1 MRRIQN
7 LVDRE
12 VQSSLAKRI
21 LLHWLVLMFATAL
34 GILAWTRLIEAPT
47 EPWESVLNISLG
59 HLTPVV
65 ITFLVMLP
73 MFIKDSLNLSN
84 RFAGPIVRVKRVLAD
99 YADGKSIKPIEL
111 RHSDFWKSLAHE
123 VNRVTNRAEKEAKQ

>member
-12 VQSSLAKRI
+12 VQNSLAKRI
-21 LLHWLVLMFATAL
+21 LLHWFALMFATAL

-73 MFIKDSLNLSN
+73 MFIKDSLSLSN
-84 RFAGPIVRVKRVLAD
+84 RFAGPIVRVKRALAD
-99 YADGKSIKPIEL
+99 FADGKSIEPVEF
-111 RHSDFWKSLAHE
+111 RHGDFWKSLAHE
-123 VNRVTNRAEKEAKQ
+123 VNRVTNRAEKEAK

>member
-21 LLHWLVLMFATAL
+21 VLHWFVLMFATAL
-34 GILAWTRLIEAPT
+34 GIFAWTRLIEAPT

-73 MFIKDSLNLSN
+73 MFIKDSLSLSN
-84 RFAGPIVRVKRVLAD
+84 RFAGPIVRVKRALAD
-99 YADGKSIKPIEL
+99 FADGKSIEPVEF
-111 RHSDFWKSLAHE
+111 RNGDFWKSLAHE
-123 VNRVTNRAEKEAKQ
+123 VNRVTNRAEKEAK

>member
-12 VQSSLAKRI
+12 VQNSLAKRI
-21 LLHWLVLMFATAL
+21 LLQWFALMFATAL
-34 GILAWTRLIEAPT
+34 AILAWTRLIEAPT

-73 MFIKDSLNLSN
+73 MFIKDSLSLSN
-84 RFAGPIVRVKRVLAD
+84 RFAGPIVRVKRALAD
-99 YADGKSIKPIEL
+99 FADGKPIEPVEF
-111 RHSDFWKSLAHE
+111 RHGDFWKSLAHE
-123 VNRVTNRAEKEAKQ
+123 VNRVTSRSEKEAK

>member
-21 LLHWLVLMFATAL
+21 LLHWFALMFATAL
-34 GILAWTRLIEAPT
+34 AILAWTRLIEAPT

-59 HLTPVV
+59 HLIPVV
-65 ITFLVMLP
+65 ISFLVMLP
-73 MFIKDSLNLSN
+73 MFIKDSLSLSN
-84 RFAGPIVRVKRVLAD
+84 RFAGPIVRVKRALAD
-99 YADGKSIKPIEL
+99 FADGKSIEPVEF
-111 RHSDFWKSLAHE
+111 RHGDFWKSLAHE
-123 VNRVTNRAEKEAKQ
+123 VNRVTSRSEKEAK